1 MPEGNMKRILCFDWL
16 PKRARWT
23 HLVHPRLP
31 ALTPPK
37 KKRNYLE
44 RDFWTMSATESQK
57 AAEDIQNKE
66 NINDS
71 RGFIGSQKQ
80 MVFFSISRNKQVSI
94 LIKRQSYC
102 YRQSFCYIINPS
114 LTKLVRSRW
123 LNISRGV
130 FSVFMDRD
138 EPHAW
143 LIKHF
148 HSTLKCLPGGGV
160 VKWIMYSDLLR
171 QNRMLLRY

>member
-1 MPEGNMKRILCFDWL
+1 MLEGNMKRILCFDWL

-44 RDFWTMSATESQK
+44 RDFWTMSAIESQK
-57 AAEDIQNKE
+57 EAEDSQNKE

-80 MVFFSISRNKQVSI
+80 LVFFSVSRNKQVSI
-94 LIKRQSYC
+94 FNKATILLLKTIFLLYNK
-102 YRQSFCYIINPS
+102 SFIDQACS
-114 LTKLVRSRW
+114 V
-123 LNISRGV
+123 NISRGV

-143 LIKHF
+143 LITHI

-160 VKWIMYSDLLR
+160 VKWIMHSDLLR
-171 QNRMLLRY
+171 LNRMLLCY

>member
-1 MPEGNMKRILCFDWL
+1 MLEGNMKRILCFDWL

-23 HLVHPRLP
+23 HLVHSRLP

-44 RDFWTMSATESQK
+44 RDFWTMSAIESQK
-57 AAEDIQNKE
+57 EAEDSQNKE

-71 RGFIGSQKQ
+71 RSFIGSQKQ
-80 MVFFSISRNKQVSI
+80 LVFFSVSRNKQVSI
-94 LIKRQSYC
+94 FNKATILLLKTIFLLYNK
-102 YRQSFCYIINPS
+102 SFIDQACS
-114 LTKLVRSRW
+114 V
-123 LNISRGV
+123 NISRGV

-143 LIKHF
+143 F
-148 HSTLKCLPGGGV
+148 NNA
-160 VKWIMYSDLLR
+160 YSQYTKMPSRRRCSKMD
-171 QNRMLLRY
+171 YAFWSPSSK

>member
-1 MPEGNMKRILCFDWL
+1 MLEGNMKRILCFDWL

-44 RDFWTMSATESQK
+44 RDFWTMSAIESQK
-57 AAEDIQNKE
+57 EAEDSQNKE
-66 NINDS
+66 RNINDS

-80 MVFFSISRNKQVSI
+80 LVFFSVSRNKQVSI
-94 LIKRQSYC
+94 FNKATILLLKTIFLLYNK
-102 YRQSFCYIINPS
+102 SFIDQACS
-114 LTKLVRSRW
+114 V
-123 LNISRGV
+123 NISRGV

-143 LIKHF
+143 LITHIQSK
-148 HSTLKCLPGGGV
+148 LKCLPRGGV
-160 VKWIMYSDLLR
+160 VKWIMHFDLLR
-171 QNRMLLRY
+171 PNRMLLCY

>member
-1 MPEGNMKRILCFDWL
+1 MLEGNMKRILCFDWL

-44 RDFWTMSATESQK
+44 RDFWTMSAIESQK
-57 AAEDIQNKE
+57 EAEDSQNKE

-80 MVFFSISRNKQVSI
+80 LVFFSVSRNKQVSI
-94 LIKRQSYC
+94 FNKATILLLKTIFLLYNK
-102 YRQSFCYIINPS
+102 SFIDQACS
-114 LTKLVRSRW
+114 V
-123 LNISRGV
+123 NISRGV

-143 LIKHF
+143 LITHIQSK
-148 HSTLKCLPGGGV
+148 LKCLPRGAV
-160 VKWIMYSDLLR
+160 VKWIMHSDLLR
-171 QNRMLLRY
+171 PNRMLLCY

>member
-1 MPEGNMKRILCFDWL
+1 MKHVVNFNNISLEFRYWHRLAAYYAPINSKLQ
-16 PKRARWT
+16 
-23 HLVHPRLP
+23 HP
-31 ALTPPK
+31 PPP
-37 KKRNYLE
+37 
-44 RDFWTMSATESQK
+44 QH
-57 AAEDIQNKE
+57 
-66 NINDS
+66 DS
-71 RGFIGSQKQ
+71 RGFIGSQKH
-80 MVFFSISRNKQVSI
+80 MVFFSISQNKQVSI

-123 LNISRGV
+123 LDISRGV

-143 LIKHF
+143 LIKHI
-148 HSTLKCLPGGGV
+148 HSTLKCLPRGGV
-160 VKWIMYSDLLR
+160 VKWIMHSDLLR

>member
-1 MPEGNMKRILCFDWL
+1 MLEGNMKRILCFDWL

-44 RDFWTMSATESQK
+44 RDFWTMSAIESQK
-57 AAEDIQNKE
+57 EAEDSQNKE

-80 MVFFSISRNKQVSI
+80 LVFFSVSRNKQVSI
-94 LIKRQSYC
+94 FNKATILLLKTIFLLYNK
-102 YRQSFCYIINPS
+102 SFIDQACS
-114 LTKLVRSRW
+114 V
-123 LNISRGV
+123 NISRGV

-148 HSTLKCLPGGGV
+148 HSTLKCLPRGGV
-160 VKWIMYSDLLR
+160 VKWIMHSDLLR